1 MPRKKCIQTIR
12 DLVSCRSASLA
23 KSCPGDVSTTFMR
36 FPLFKKVFK
45 VSTITIDLL
54 LLLLPFAFWFAFKS
68 QGLISI
74 LSVTICLL
82 TIEITL
88 KNASVVTG
96 SAWVL
101 EEKKYGTSRFSIRPG
116 KMNPAHNGI
125 RGPKPFNDYW
135 RTSKSVAYILKMCVR
150 SWGST
155 ASPGKG
161 TSNVAACLN

>member
-1 MPRKKCIQTIR
+1 MLVSSSGIIKSQLELIMPRKKCIQTIR

-101 EEKKYGTSRFSIRPG
+101 EEKKYGTSRFSI
-116 KMNPAHNGI
+116 
-125 RGPKPFNDYW
+125 
-135 RTSKSVAYILKMCVR
+135 TSWQDESSPQRNQR
-150 SWGST
+150 SK
-155 ASPGKG
+155 ALQRLLE
-161 TSNVAACLN
+161 NF